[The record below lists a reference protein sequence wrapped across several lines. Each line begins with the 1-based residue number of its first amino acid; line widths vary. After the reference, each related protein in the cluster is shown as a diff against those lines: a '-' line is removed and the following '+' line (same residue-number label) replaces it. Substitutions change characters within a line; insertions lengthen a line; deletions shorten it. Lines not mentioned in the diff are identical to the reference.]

1 MWARRRIL
9 LHLEGHA
16 APLAFDDLYPALGT
30 SARTHSA
37 CQLGL
42 NVNEFGNVADTTPF
56 AA

>member
-30 SARTHSA
+30 SARIYLA